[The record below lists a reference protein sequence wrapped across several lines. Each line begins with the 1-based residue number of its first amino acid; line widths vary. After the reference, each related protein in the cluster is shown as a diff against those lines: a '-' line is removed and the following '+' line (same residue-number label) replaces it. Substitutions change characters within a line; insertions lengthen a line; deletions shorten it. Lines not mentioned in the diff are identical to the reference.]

1 MAESLQ
7 VDVGRLREVCERY
20 GVLHLEVFGSVAR
33 GDAEPDSDVDLLYV
47 LSSESHLGFGILDLE
62 GELSEVF
69 GRRVDLVS
77 RKYLHP
83 LLRDRVLAEAREL
96 YAA

>member
-1 MAESLQ
+1 MTEVLQ
-7 VDVGRLREVCERY
+7 VDVERLREVCERY

-33 GDAEPDSDVDLLYV
+33 GEATPDSDIDLLYD
-47 LSSESHLGFGILDLE
+47 LSPDAHLGFGIVDLE
-62 GELSEVF
+62 DELSAVF
-69 GRRVDLVS
+69 GRQVDLVS

-83 LLRDRVLAEAREL
+83 LLRDNVIAEAQEL